1 MMMNRLSVQTLIACG
16 MLALGTLFCAAPAAV
31 AQHDE
36 PEATVADDHGHGDE
50 VHDDNAHGEDDHT
63 ESADGGNPLVIDP
76 DLALW
81 TLLVFLGLLAVLRAF
96 AWGPIVNALDA
107 REKTVA
113 DHLAAAEAK
122 HEEAKGLL
130 AAHEAR
136 LATAKDEVREMLEE
150 ARRDAEATKTQIVSE
165 ADAAAKAHSDRAIRE
180 ISQARDGAVRE
191 LAETSANLAVDLAG
205 KVVKQNLSA
214 DQQAELVREAT
225 TKLANSSPSSN

>member
-1 MMMNRLSVQTLIACG
+1 MSSMQVILRSVIAASVVA
-16 MLALGTLFCAAPAAV
+16 MALATACDVHAADAHP
-31 AQHDE
+31 E
-36 PEATVADDHGHGDE
+36 PSSEELAHGDDHME
-50 VHDDNAHGEDDHT
+50 
-63 ESADGGNPLVIDP
+63 GGNPLVVDP
-76 DLALW
+76 DLAIY
-81 TLLVFLGLLAVLRAF
+81 TVIVFGVLLAVLAKF
-96 AWGPIVNALDA
+96 AWGPIVEALDA
-107 REKTVA
+107 REQTVL

-165 ADAAAKAHSDRAIRE
+165 ADAAAKAHRDRAVRE
-180 ISQARDGAVRE
+180 IEQARDGAVRH

-205 KVVKQNLSA
+205 KVVQQNLSP

-225 TKLANSSPSSN
+225 TRLANSSPSTN